1 VIAAERLAAAG
12 VSGAG
17 LADAQRLLQ
26 LSGAALGR
34 GPAYAWWVPGR
45 IEVLGK
51 HTDYAG
57 GRVLN
62 CATDLGLVVCAARN
76 EVQRLRVVSGQQR
89 IDLPLS
95 AAASAQGGWGTYVA
109 TVARRLARHFPPLA
123 AGADIS
129 IAANL
134 PPAAGMSSSSAFIIA
149 LHHALVAVNQL
160 ESRADYQKAI
170 RTPED
175 LVQYL
180 GCHENGAAF
189 RHLGGDAGVGTAG
202 GSQDHA
208 AVMCSQSGRLS
219 DWSFNPFRR
228 LASVAWP
235 ERLGLHV
242 LVSGVAAEKTAA
254 AQGHYNRVSQRARAA
269 TAAWNRASG
278 RDDPHLGAALAA
290 GGAPAL
296 LAAMP
301 DDDLLGR
308 TGQFIEESQ
317 TIVPGA
323 AAALGRDD
331 LATFAALVARS
342 QQLAESGLENQVAE
356 TVDLVALA
364 HEQGAIAASAFGAG
378 FGGAV
383 WAAFAKAAG
392 ADAWLAAYRRRH
404 PEHAACASLHLIHP
418 GPGCTALH
426 GD

>member
-1 VIAAERLAAAG
+1 VIAGARLAAAG
-12 VSGAG
+12 VSGPA
-17 LADAQRLLQ
+17 LTDATRLLT
-26 LSGAALGR
+26 LSSAALGR
-34 GPAYAWWVPGR
+34 APEFAWWVPGR

-76 EVQRLRVVSGQQR
+76 EVQRLRVVSGKER

-95 AAASAQGGWGTYVA
+95 AAATAQGGWGTYVA

-123 AGADIS
+123 LGADIS

-160 ESRADYQKAI
+160 ESRADYRAAI
-170 RTPED
+170 QTPED

-219 DWSFNPFRR
+219 DWSFNPLAR
-228 LASVAWP
+228 LEAVAWP
-235 ERLGLHV
+235 QRLGLHV
-242 LVSGVAAEKTAA
+242 LVSGVAAEKAAA
-254 AQGHYNRVSQRARAA
+254 AQGHFNRVSARARAA

-278 RDDPHLGAALAA
+278 RSDPHLGAALAA
-290 GGAPAL
+290 GSAQEL

-301 DDDLLGR
+301 DDDLR
-308 TGQFIEESQ
+308 RRAGQFIAESQ
-317 TIVPGA
+317 DIVPGA
-323 AAALGRDD
+323 VAALGRND
-331 LATFAALVARS
+331 LAAFAALVARS
-342 QQLAESGLENQVAE
+342 QRLAESGLENQVAE

-364 HEQGAIAASAFGAG
+364 IDQGATAASAFGAG

-383 WAAFAKAAG
+383 WAAFSDDQG
-392 ADAWLAAYRRRH
+392 PPAWLAAYRNRH
-404 PEHAACASLHLIHP
+404 PALASAASLHLIHP

>member
-1 VIAAERLAAAG
+1 VIAGERLAAAG
-12 VSGAG
+12 VSGAALG
-17 LADAQRLLQ
+17 AAEQLLRQ
-26 LSGAALGR
+26 AASALGR
-34 GPAYAWWVPGR
+34 APEYAWWVPGR

-76 EVQRLRVVSGQQR
+76 EVQRIRVISGADAL
-89 IDLPLS
+89 DLPLS

-123 AGADIS
+123 HGADIAV
-129 IAANL
+129 AANL

-149 LHHALVAVNQL
+149 LHLALVAVNRL
-160 ESRADYQKAI
+160 EGHAGYQQAI
-170 RTPED
+170 RTAED

-189 RHLGGDAGVGTAG
+189 RGLGGDAGVGTAG

-208 AVMCSQSGRLS
+208 AVMCSHSGRLS
-219 DWSFNPFRR
+219 DWSFNPLAR
-228 LASVAWP
+228 LATVAWP

-254 AQGHYNRVSQRARAA
+254 AQGHYNRIAERARAA
-269 TAAWNRASG
+269 TAAWNRARG

-290 GGAPAL
+290 GGARDL

-301 DDDLLGR
+301 DDDLR
-308 TGQFIEESQ
+308 RRAGQFIAESQ
-317 TIVPGA
+317 DIVPGA
-323 AAALGRDD
+323 VAALAEGD

-342 QQLAESGLENQVAE
+342 QRLAESALENQVAE

-364 HEQGAIAASAFGAG
+364 HEQGACAASAFGAG

-383 WAAFAKAAG
+383 WAAFSG
-392 ADAWLAAYRRRH
+392 EQGPPAWLAAYRRRH
-404 PEHAACASLHLIHP
+404 PAHAAAASLHLIHP